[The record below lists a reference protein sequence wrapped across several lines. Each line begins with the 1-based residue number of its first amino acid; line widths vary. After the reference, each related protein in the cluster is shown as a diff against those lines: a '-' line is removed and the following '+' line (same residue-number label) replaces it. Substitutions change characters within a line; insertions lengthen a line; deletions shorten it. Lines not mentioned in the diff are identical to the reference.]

1 MNFFT
6 EIAGHS
12 KQIQQLQQALLT
24 QKLGQ
29 AYILVGRQ
37 GIGRKKV
44 ALAVAQSLLCEKIL
58 NTKSAC
64 GVCPSCLR
72 VKKIQHEGLLV
83 ISPESTQIKIDQAHQ
98 VIDFLSLQKISAA
111 RIVIIEEAQLLNPQA
126 ANALLK
132 ILEEPPKDTYF
143 FLLSSS
149 LSAMLPTIR
158 SRCQAMHFQALGE
171 AEMKKYI
178 FSQLSHPLHEVDL
191 SKQEWL
197 LRSARGSFSS
207 LQELLQDSLQD
218 SRHQALALILSMSE
232 LAEGADFLS
241 QTDWRDFFKDR
252 KQALQIA
259 VHVQSFLR
267 DALGLALKMDA
278 KNWIMNADQEE
289 DLQKLALKPIPILQ
303 KLAWG
308 FLQIEKGLQAFRDG
322 TLMLEELYVSTH
334 RMD

>member
-1 MNFFT
+1 
-6 EIAGHS
+6 
-12 KQIQQLQQALLT
+12 
-24 QKLGQ
+24 
-29 AYILVGRQ
+29 
-37 GIGRKKV
+37 
-44 ALAVAQSLLCEKIL
+44 
-58 NTKSAC
+58 
-64 GVCPSCLR
+64 
-72 VKKIQHEGLLV
+72 
-83 ISPESTQIKIDQAHQ
+83 
-98 VIDFLSLQKISAA
+98 
-111 RIVIIEEAQLLNPQA
+111 
-126 ANALLK
+126 
-132 ILEEPPKDTYF
+132 
-143 FLLSSS
+143 
-149 LSAMLPTIR
+149 
-158 SRCQAMHFQALGE
+158 
-171 AEMKKYI
+171 
-178 FSQLSHPLHEVDL
+178 
-191 SKQEWL
+191 
-197 LRSARGSFSS
+197 
-207 LQELLQDSLQD
+207 
-218 SRHQALALILSMSE
+218 